1 MNIRKSIT
9 FAVVA
14 ASLTLSAMA
23 VPTLTVT
30 KGDGSIN
37 VSVPAGAADAE
48 SKLYL
53 VWDTEDHGDELA
65 AWPSENYIRRDDDLS
80 AGGTYTFSTNSLPE
94 NYCARAIV
102 AKTVNVVDSIRL
114 GQNSSY
120 VDTGISAT
128 SVYGIDIKYRR
139 SDEQLLTDELSYA
152 LISGKMDDGTIAHW
166 KGANLYMRWN
176 GVDYGYIF
184 QNILSTTDVKE
195 IAVTNGIASING
207 EGCSFQKNNGP
218 ISGAMGTVDKT
229 VLLSAAWN
237 GSSVERYMDAYWYA
251 ATLFGA
257 DGSALVDL
265 VPAKVDD
272 TPKFYDKVS
281 NTYIAITGNATASG
295 DVVETKYTL
304 ASSAVM
310 SSVTSAEWTGGGE
323 TALLSDAGNWTP
335 GLPGA
340 FSDSVT
346 INASNAK
353 PAVVPSGTTAYG
365 KFLVGY
371 KGEGNLTQSQGTI
384 TASAINGVVIGAI
397 NGGIGTYTM
406 TGGTLTTTFGTRGND
421 TEDDALYVG
430 SGGGTGFFNVGGDAH
445 VELNHRLNL
454 GLGDNSKGYLTLSDN
469 AEVKCYGDISVGT
482 WTGNCYGE
490 VTQKGGTLSA
500 IDACVRIP
508 FMNEGKYTLT
518 DGNLIVTGQ
527 SPTNDDPQRGGIFIG
542 GYGSGGHGQLEQS
555 GGEISIAQ
563 DLYIGGFQS
572 DYPGTGDVVIKGGK
586 MTVGRYF
593 MIGAY
598 TRGTFNQ
605 SGGEVVCNTWTA
617 IGRFSGKDGYC
628 TVTGG
633 TLTTPGLNIGED
645 GIGTLTVSD
654 NGTVKTT
661 GQYGITLGAKSGSAG
676 TLKLQAGGKIVTE
689 IIKKGSGAA
698 TLVEF
703 NGGTIQATTADA
715 NILEGLGNI
724 VLKSGG
730 VTIDTQEK
738 NLVIKDCTFNVE
750 PGGKITVTGGGTV
763 TFTNCKV
770 RYTGSLTGAVVF
782 AETDGVFS
790 TLPIFDG
797 TKEMR
802 LSEDKKTIKIVPRGF
817 IILFR

>member
-1 MNIRKSIT
+1 MNVSKPIT

-53 VWDTEDHGDELA
+53 VWDTEDHGDELS
-65 AWPSENYIRRDDDLS
+65 AWPSENCIPCADALS
-80 AGGTYTFSTNSLPE
+80 AAAGTYTISTADLPAS
-94 NYCARAIV
+94 YCARAIV
-102 AKTVNVVDSIRL
+102 AKTVNVVNSIRL
-114 GQNSSY
+114 GKNSSY
-120 VDTGISAT
+120 VNTGISAKL
-128 SVYGIDIKYRR
+128 VYGIDIKYRR
-139 SDEQLLTDELSYA
+139 SDELSRADQVSYA
-152 LISGKMDDGTIAHW
+152 LISGEMDNGTIGHW
-166 KGANLYMRWN
+166 RGENLYLRWN
-176 GVDYGYIF
+176 GSDKEHDYGYIF
-184 QNILSTTDVKE
+184 QDILSTTEVKE

-207 EGCSFQKNNGP
+207 ERCYNGS
-218 ISGAMGTVDKT
+218 ISGPMGTVDKT
-229 VLLSAAWN
+229 VLLSAAWEKD
-237 GSSVERYMDAYWYA
+237 STSVGRYMDAYWYS
-251 ATLFGA
+251 ATLYGN

-272 TPKFYDKVS
+272 TLKFYDKVS
-281 NTYIAITGNATASG
+281 NTYIAITGNGTASG

-310 SSVTSAEWTGGGE
+310 SSVTSAEWTGGGA
-323 TALLSDAGNWTP
+323 TALLSDAGNWKS

-340 FSDSVT
+340 FSDPVT

-397 NGGIGTYTM
+397 NGGFGTYTM
-406 TGGTLTTTFGTRGND
+406 TGGTLTTTFGTYGKD

-430 SGGGTGFFNVGGDAH
+430 TGGGTGYFNVGGNAH
-445 VELNHRLNL
+445 VRLNHRLNL
-454 GLGDNSKGYLTLSDN
+454 GLNNNSKGYLTLSGN
-469 AEVKCYGDISVGT
+469 AEIICGHDLSVGT
-482 WTGNCYGE
+482 WDGNCYGE
-490 VTQKGGTLSA
+490 VRQSGGKLSVQNA
-500 IDACVRIP
+500 KIP
-508 FMNEGKYTLT
+508 NVNGGKYFLSG
-518 DGNLIVTGQ
+518 GNLEVRT
-527 SPTNDDPQRGGIFIG
+527 DLFIG
-542 GYGSGGHGQLEQS
+542 GALGSGKGEVEMT
-555 GGEISIAQ
+555 GGI
-563 DLYIGGFQS
+563 L
-572 DYPGTGDVVIKGGK
+572 
-586 MTVGRYF
+586 TVGRYF
-593 MIGAY
+593 LIGVLD
-598 TRGTFNQ
+598 TGRFTQ
-605 SGGEVVCNTWTA
+605 SAGDVTCQNWMS
-617 IGRFSGKDGYC
+617 IGRYSNHDGYC

-633 TLTTPGLNIGED
+633 TLTTRGLNIGED
-645 GIGTLTVSD
+645 GIGTLTVGGKGVV
-654 NGTVKTT
+654 NANMNIQIGVN
-661 GQYGITLGAKSGSAG
+661 ANSAG
-676 TLKLQAGGKIVTE
+676 TLKLQGDGKIVTKS
-689 IIKKGSGAA
+689 IMKVNGTA

-703 NGGTIQATTADA
+703 DGGTIKATADA
-715 NILEGLGNI
+715 NILQGLGNI

-770 RYTGSLTGAVVF
+770 KYTGSLTGSVVF
-782 AETDGVFS
+782 AETEGEFS
-790 TLPIFDG
+790 NLPTFDG

-802 LSEDKKTIKIVPRGF
+802 LSEDKKTIKIVPQGF

>member
-1 MNIRKSIT
+1 MNVSKPIT

-14 ASLTLSAMA
+14 ASITLSAMA

-53 VWDTEDHGDELA
+53 VWDTEDHGDELS
-65 AWPSENYIRRDDDLS
+65 AWPNCIPCADALS
-80 AGGTYTFSTNSLPE
+80 AAAGTYTISTADLPAS
-94 NYCARAIV
+94 YCARAIV
-102 AKTVNVVDSIRL
+102 AKTVNVVNSIRL

-120 VDTGISAT
+120 VNTGISAT

-139 SDEQLLTDELSYA
+139 SDEQPFTDGRSYV
-152 LISGKMDDGTIAHW
+152 LISGKLDDGTIAHW
-166 KGANLYMRWN
+166 NGANLYMRWK

-184 QNILSTTDVKE
+184 PNILSTTEVKE
-195 IAVTNGIASING
+195 IAVANGIASING
-207 EGCSFQKNNGP
+207 EGCSFPKNNGP
-218 ISGAMGTVDKT
+218 ISGAMGTVDNT

-237 GSSVERYMDAYWYA
+237 GTSVERYMDAYWYA
-251 ATLFGA
+251 ATLYGA

-281 NTYIAITGNATASG
+281 NKYIAIIGNGTASG

-310 SSVTSAEWTGGGE
+310 SSVTSAEWTGGGA

-365 KFLVGY
+365 KFLVGNG
-371 KGEGNLTQSQGTI
+371 GEGNLTQSQGTI
-384 TASAINGVVIGAI
+384 TASAINGVVIGA
-397 NGGIGTYTM
+397 NNSGIGTYTM
-406 TGGTLTTTFGTRGND
+406 TGGTLTTTYAGTG
-421 TEDDALYVG
+421 DDAMYVG
-430 SGGGTGFFNVGGDAH
+430 TGGGTGYFSVGGNAR
-445 VELNHRLNL
+445 VRLNHKLNL
-454 GLGDNSKGYLTLSDN
+454 GLNNNSKGYLTLSDN
-469 AEVKCYGDISVGT
+469 AEIICGGDLAVGT
-482 WTGNCYGE
+482 WNGNCYGE
-490 VTQKGGTLSA
+490 V
-500 IDACVRIP
+500 R
-508 FMNEGKYTLT
+508 
-518 DGNLIVTGQ
+518 
-527 SPTNDDPQRGGIFIG
+527 
-542 GYGSGGHGQLEQS
+542 QS
-555 GGEISIAQ
+555 GGKLSVQNARIPNANGGKYYLSGGKLEVST
-563 DLYIGGFQS
+563 DLYIGGF
-572 DYPGTGDVVIKGGK
+572 DGNGNGGTSASGKGEVEMTGGSL
-586 MTVGRYF
+586 TVGRYF
-593 MIGAY
+593 LIGVY
-598 TRGTFNQ
+598 NTGRFTQ
-605 SGGEVVCNTWTA
+605 SAGDVTCNTWMS
-617 IGRFSGKDGYC
+617 IGRYGNRDGYC

-661 GQYGITLGAKSGSAG
+661 GQYGITLGANSGSAG
-676 TLKLQAGGKIVTE
+676 TLKLQAGGKIVTK
-689 IIKKGSGAA
+689 IIKKGAGAA

-715 NILEGLGNI
+715 NILQGLGNI

-730 VTIDTQEK
+730 VTINTQGN

-770 RYTGSLTGAVVF
+770 NYTGSLTGAVVF
-782 AETDGVFS
+782 AETDGEFS
-790 TLPIFDG
+790 DIPSYSG

-802 LSEDKKTIKIVPRGF
+802 LSEDKKTIKIVPHGLM
-817 IILFR
+817 IIFR

>member
-1 MNIRKSIT
+1 MNVMSPIT

-14 ASLTLSAMA
+14 ASITLSAMA

-53 VWDTEDHGDELA
+53 VWDTEDHGDELS
-65 AWPSENYIRRDDDLS
+65 AWPSENCIPCADALS
-80 AGGTYTFSTNSLPE
+80 AAAGIYTISTVDLPAS
-94 NYCARAIV
+94 YCARAIV
-102 AKTVNVVDSIRL
+102 AKRVNVVDSIRL

-120 VDTGISAT
+120 ANTGIFAT

-139 SDEQLLTDELSYA
+139 SDEQPFTDGVSYV

-166 KGANLYMRWN
+166 KGADLYMRWK

-184 QNILSTTDVKE
+184 PNILSTTELKE

-207 EGCSFQKNNGP
+207 EGCYFPKNNGP
-218 ISGAMGTVDKT
+218 ISGAMGTEAKT

-237 GSSVERYMDAYWYA
+237 GTSVERYMDAYWYS
-251 ATLFGA
+251 ATLYGN

-295 DVVETKYTL
+295 DVVATDFTL

-310 SSVTSAEWTGGGE
+310 SSVTSAAWTGNGE

-340 FSDSVT
+340 FSDPVT
-346 INASNAK
+346 INAPNSR
-353 PAVVPSGTTAYG
+353 PAIVPAGATAYG
-365 KFLVGY
+365 KFFVGD
-371 KGEGNLTQSQGTI
+371 GSEGTLEQTQGAVTV
-384 TASAINGVVIGAI
+384 SAINGVVIGS
-397 NGGIGTYTM
+397 GSGSIGRYTM
-406 TGGTLTTTFGTRGND
+406 TGGTLTTTFAGTG
-421 TEDDALYVG
+421 DDALYVG
-430 SGGGTGFFNVGGDAH
+430 TGSGSTGYFDVGGNAY
-445 VELNHRLNL
+445 VSPKKLNI
-454 GLGDNSKGYLTLSDN
+454 GTSDNSKGYMTVSDN
-469 AEVKCYGDISVGT
+469 GIVNVRGDINVGT
-482 WTGNCYGE
+482 LHNGCYGE
-490 VTQKGGTLSA
+490 VTQSGGIVTTTNA
-500 IDACVRIP
+500 WMKIAYAGT
-508 FMNEGKYTLT
+508 GKYTLS
-518 DGNLIVTGQ
+518 GGKIIVKGKLHA
-527 SPTNDDPQRGGIFIG
+527 
-542 GYGSGGHGQLEQS
+542 GYGTGCHGVLKQS
-555 GGEISIAQ
+555 GGEISVTE
-563 DLYIGGFQS
+563 DFCVGGIGTSAKGW
-572 DYPGTGDVVIKGGK
+572 GEVVLEDGSVN
-586 MTVGRYF
+586 VGRYCQ
-593 MIGAY
+593 IGVY
-598 TRGTFNQ
+598 GTGSFTQ
-605 SGGEVVCNTWTA
+605 SGGKIICDNWTA
-617 IGRFSGKDGYC
+617 IGRYSGGVGYC

-633 TLTTPGLNIGED
+633 NFTVKDTVGLNIGES
-645 GIGTLTVSD
+645 GTGTLTVG
-654 NGTVKTT
+654 GTGVVTAGT
-661 GQYGITLGAKSGSAG
+661 SGYGIQLGANSGSAG
-676 TLKLQAGGKIVTE
+676 TLKLQDGGKVVTK

-715 NILEGLGNI
+715 NILQGLVNI

-730 VTIDTQEK
+730 VTIDTQGN

-763 TFTNCKV
+763 TFTNCMV
-770 RYTGSLTGAVVF
+770 NYTGSLTGAVVF
-782 AETDGVFS
+782 AETEGEFS
-790 TLPIFDG
+790 NLPTFDG

-802 LSEDKKTIKIVPRGF
+802 LSEDKKTIKIVPQGF

>member
-1 MNIRKSIT
+1 MNVRNPIT

-14 ASLTLSAMA
+14 ASITLSAMA

-53 VWDTEDHGDELA
+53 VWDTEDHGDELS
-65 AWPSENYIRRDDDLS
+65 AWPSENCIPCDYDLS
-80 AGGTYTFSTNSLPE
+80 AEGGTYTISTADLPAS
-94 NYCARAIV
+94 YCARAIV
-102 AKTVNVVDSIRL
+102 AKTVDVVNSIRL

-120 VDTGISAT
+120 VNTGISAT

-139 SDEQLLTDELSYA
+139 SDELDLTDKVSYA
-152 LISGKMDDGTIAHW
+152 LISGAMDDGTIAHW
-166 KGANLYMRWN
+166 RGANLYLRWN
-176 GVDYGYIF
+176 GSNHDYGYIF
-184 QNILSTTDVKE
+184 PDILFTTEVKE
-195 IAVTNGIASING
+195 IAVTNGIASVNG
-207 EGCSFQKNNGP
+207 EGCSFPNNNGP
-218 ISGAMGTVDKT
+218 ISGAMGTIDKT

-237 GSSVERYMDAYWYA
+237 GTSVEKYMDAYWYS
-251 ATLFGA
+251 ATLYGN

-272 TPKFYDKVS
+272 TLKFYNKVS
-281 NTYIAITGNATASG
+281 NTYIAINGNGTASG

-310 SSVTSAEWTGGGE
+310 SSVTSAEWTGGGA

-340 FSDSVT
+340 FSDPVT
-346 INASNAK
+346 INAPDEK
-353 PAVVPSGTTAYG
+353 HAVVPAGTTAYG

-384 TASAINGVVIGAI
+384 TASAINGVVIGAN

-406 TGGTLTTTFGTRGND
+406 TGGTLTTTYAGTG
-421 TEDDALYVG
+421 DDAMYVG
-430 SGGGTGFFNVGGDAH
+430 TGGGTGYFNVGGDAH
-445 VELNHRLNL
+445 VELNHKLNL

-469 AEVKCYGDISVGT
+469 AEVKCGGDIAVGT
-482 WTGNCYGE
+482 WTGKCSGE
-490 VTQKGGTLSA
+490 VSQKGGTLSA
-500 IDACVRIP
+500 INACVRIP

-518 DGNLIVTGQ
+518 HGKLIVTGQ
-527 SPTNDDPQRGGIFIG
+527 SLTNDDPQRGGIFIG

-628 TVTGG
+628 TVSDG
-633 TLTTPGLNIGED
+633 TFTTPGLNIGEG
-645 GIGTLTVSD
+645 GIGTLTVGD
-654 NGTVKTT
+654 NNGTVKTT
-661 GQYGITLGAKSGSAG
+661 GQYGITLGANSGSAG
-676 TLKLQAGGKIVTE
+676 TLKLQAGGKIVTK

-715 NILEGLGNI
+715 NILQGLGNI

-738 NLVIKDCTFNVE
+738 NLVIKDCTFNVA

-770 RYTGSLTGAVVF
+770 SYTGSLTGAVVF

-790 TLPIFDG
+790 NLPTFDG

-802 LSEDKKTIKIVPRGF
+802 LSEDKKTIKIVPQGF
-817 IILFR
+817 VILFR

>member
-30 KGDGSIN
+30 QSQDGIT
-37 VSVPAGAADAE
+37 VGVPAGAADAE

-53 VWDTEDHGDELA
+53 VWDTEDHGDELS
-65 AWPSENYIRRDDDLS
+65 AWPSENCIPRADALS
-80 AGGTYTFSTNSLPE
+80 AAAGTYTISTADLPAS
-94 NYCARAIV
+94 YCARAIV

-120 VDTGISAT
+120 ANTGILAT

-139 SDEQLLTDELSYA
+139 SDEQLFQDGVSYV
-152 LISGKMDDGTIAHW
+152 LISGKSDDGTIAHW
-166 KGANLYMRWN
+166 NGANLYMRWK

-184 QNILSTTDVKE
+184 PNILSTTEVKE

-207 EGCSFQKNNGP
+207 EGCSFPKNNGP
-218 ISGAMGTVDKT
+218 ISGAMGTEDKT

-237 GSSVERYMDAYWYA
+237 DTSVERYMDAYWYS
-251 ATLFGA
+251 ATLYGN

-295 DVVETKYTL
+295 DVVATDFTL

-310 SSVTSAEWTGGGE
+310 SSVTSAEWTGNGA

-365 KFLVGY
+365 KFLVGNG
-371 KGEGNLTQSQGTI
+371 GEGKLTQSQGTI
-384 TASAINGVVIGAI
+384 TASAINGVVIGA
-397 NGGIGTYTM
+397 NNSGIGTYTM
-406 TGGTLTTTFGTRGND
+406 TGGTLTTTYAGTG
-421 TEDDALYVG
+421 DDAMYVG
-430 SGGGTGFFNVGGDAH
+430 TGGGTGYFSVGGNAH
-445 VELNHRLNL
+445 VRLNHKLNL
-454 GLGDNSKGYLTLSDN
+454 GLNNNSKGYLTLSDN
-469 AEVKCYGDISVGT
+469 AEIICSGDLAVGT
-482 WTGNCYGE
+482 WNGNCYGE
-490 VTQKGGTLSA
+490 VTQSGGKLSVQNA
-500 IDACVRIP
+500 RIP
-508 FMNEGKYTLT
+508 HANGGKYYLSG
-518 DGNLIVTGQ
+518 GNLEVRT
-527 SPTNDDPQRGGIFIG
+527 DLFIG
-542 GYGSGGHGQLEQS
+542 GFDGNGDGGTSASGKGEVEMTGGSLTVGQYFLIGVYNTGRFTQS
-555 GGEISIAQ
+555 A
-563 DLYIGGFQS
+563 
-572 DYPGTGDVVIKGGK
+572 GDVTCTTWMSI
-586 MTVGRYF
+586 GRY
-593 MIGAY
+593 GN
-598 TRGTFNQ
+598 R
-605 SGGEVVCNTWTA
+605 
-617 IGRFSGKDGYC
+617 DGYC

-661 GQYGITLGAKSGSAG
+661 GQYGITLGANSGSAG
-676 TLKLQAGGKIVTE
+676 TLKLQGDGKIVTK

-703 NGGTIQATTADA
+703 DGGTIQATEDA
-715 NILEGLGNI
+715 NILQGLGNI

-738 NLVIKDCTFNVE
+738 DLVINGCTFNVE

-763 TFTNCKV
+763 TFTNCTV
-770 RYTGSLTGAVVF
+770 SYTGSLTGAVVF
-782 AETDGVFS
+782 AETEGVFS
-790 TLPIFDG
+790 NLPTFDG

-802 LSEDKKTIKIVPRGF
+802 LSEDKKTIKIVPQGLTIVF
-817 IILFR
+817 Y